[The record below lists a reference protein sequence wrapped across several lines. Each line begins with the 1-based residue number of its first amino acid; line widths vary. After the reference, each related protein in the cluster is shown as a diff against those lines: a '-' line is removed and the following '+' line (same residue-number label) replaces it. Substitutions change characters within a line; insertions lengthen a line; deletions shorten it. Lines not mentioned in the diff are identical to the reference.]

1 MVKHTKRTAR
11 RTARRTANRRTTKR
25 TARRTAKH
33 RGGNLTLTLKKKE
46 DNIETMKM
54 LFAELAQ
61 NVEKNENALE
71 TVIKLY
77 DFLLENPDQF
87 LANDKFRAILQTKIK
102 EIDESQSGY
111 IKTNDNTTEEY
122 KKSREELKVLTN
134 TYNRIYSDKELF
146 QL

>member
-77 DFLLENPDQF
+77 DFLLKNPDQF

-122 KKSREELKVLTN
+122 KKSREELKRLTN
-134 TYNRIYSDKELF
+134 IYNRIYSDKDLF